1 MVKEITKFFL
11 SMLCWMCFIIG
22 VYGGSTLF
30 VAWMLN
36 PVR

>member
-1 MVKEITKFFL
+1 MVKEIAKCFL
-11 SMLCWMCFIIG
+11 STLGWMCFIVG